1 MSSTFKENMLR
12 CARPNCQLLAKNRC
26 SSCARELYCGSTCQK
41 LDWKL
46 HKSLCPIL
54 KKLLNKPFDAYQI
67 ILDIL
72 ASQKGFNI
80 RILEHLILYAEFQ
93 FGYVL
98 GEGCHEFVDG
108 GITSNWNIEL
118 NILQTIYKRATDTY
132 SFDDLSSFSGGDNKK
147 FSYLQRSLI
156 LLNPWLIHHDS
167 EENRLNDYQINHL
180 LQQLYC
186 TEVTMAVI
194 TMNSSRLVE
203 SEGHCQRSLSYTKRF
218 LVEDKDKTTSI
229 FTALRNFVELRERQE
244 DHSGALIFA
253 EEMYNLVV
261 EVYDPV
267 HIQVQV
273 C

>member
-1 MSSTFKENMLR
+1 
-12 CARPNCQLLAKNRC
+12 
-26 SSCARELYCGSTCQK
+26 
-41 LDWKL
+41 
-46 HKSLCPIL
+46 
-54 KKLLNKPFDAYQI
+54 
-67 ILDIL
+67 
-72 ASQKGFNI
+72 
-80 RILEHLILYAEFQ
+80 LYAEFQ

-98 GEGCHEFVDG
+98 DEGCHEFVDG
-108 GITSNWNIEL
+108 GITSDWNIEL
-118 NILQTIYKRATDTY
+118 NIFQTIYKRATDSY
-132 SFDDLSSFSGGDNKK
+132 SFDDQFSFSVGDNKK
-147 FSYLQRSLI
+147 FSYLQRSLC
-156 LLNPWLIHHDS
+156 LLNPWLIRHDS

-203 SEGHCQRSLSYTKRF
+203 SEGHCQRSLSYTRRF

-229 FTALRNFVELRERQE
+229 FTALTNFVELRERQE